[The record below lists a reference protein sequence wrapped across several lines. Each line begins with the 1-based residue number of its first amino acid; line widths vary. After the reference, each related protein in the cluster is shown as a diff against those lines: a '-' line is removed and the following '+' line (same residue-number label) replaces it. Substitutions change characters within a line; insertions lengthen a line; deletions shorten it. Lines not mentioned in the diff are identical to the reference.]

1 MPAARALQSH
11 FTSWRDLGENYL
23 IGREFWSRS
32 ETRQSGDLY
41 RAAYQTLISYP
52 GSPWNRNPWGLK
64 LPD

>member
-32 ETRQSGDLY
+32 ETQGR
-41 RAAYQTLISYP
+41 
-52 GSPWNRNPWGLK
+52 K